1 MSSHEVVHGDVA
13 YAALTLKG
21 QNRDLL
27 FNCVR
32 GRKEIKRTGPQMLIA
47 IAIFVSVT
55 ALFTQDRQKPA
66 YLSLDLPA
74 QQRAE
79 VFIRR
84 MTVEEKVTQL
94 VNESRAIPKLSLA
107 ASHPGY
113 WQRQTAG
120 SSRTTEWRLRPADPP
135 AM

>member
-1 MSSHEVVHGDVA
+1 M
-13 YAALTLKG
+13 
-21 QNRDLL
+21 
-27 FNCVR
+27 
-32 GRKEIKRTGPQMLIA
+32 KRTGPQLLMA
-47 IAIFVSVT
+47 IATFVSVT

-79 VFIRR
+79 DFIRR

-94 VNESRAIPKLSLA
+94 VNESRAIPKLSLPEL
-107 ASHPGY
+107 HPGY
-113 WQRQTAG
+113 RDTKTDHRG
-120 SSRTTEWRLRPADPP
+120 SSRTDEWRLRPADPP

>member
-1 MSSHEVVHGDVA
+1 M
-13 YAALTLKG
+13 
-21 QNRDLL
+21 
-27 FNCVR
+27 
-32 GRKEIKRTGPQMLIA
+32 A
-47 IAIFVSVT
+47 IATFVSLT

-120 SSRTTEWRLRPADPP
+120 SSRTTEWRLWPGGSSSDVRLRKTIPVR
-135 AM
+135 

>member
-1 MSSHEVVHGDVA
+1 M
-13 YAALTLKG
+13 
-21 QNRDLL
+21 
-27 FNCVR
+27 
-32 GRKEIKRTGPQMLIA
+32 A
-47 IAIFVSVT
+47 IATFVSVT

-94 VNESRAIPKLSLA
+94 VNESRAIPKLSLP
-107 ASHPGY
+107 ASHLGY
-113 WQRQTAG
+113 WDTKTDRWVVENDRKEIAAGG
-120 SSRTTEWRLRPADPP
+120 SSSDVRLRKRFRSDRNI
-135 AM
+135 

>member
-1 MSSHEVVHGDVA
+1 M
-13 YAALTLKG
+13 
-21 QNRDLL
+21 
-27 FNCVR
+27 
-32 GRKEIKRTGPQMLIA
+32 A
-47 IAIFVSVT
+47 IATFVSLT

-66 YLSLDLPA
+66 YLSPDLPA

-107 ASHPGY
+107 ASHLGY
-113 WQRQTAG
+113 WDTKTDRWVVENDRMEIAAGG
-120 SSRTTEWRLRPADPP
+120 SSSDVRLRKTIPVR
-135 AM
+135 

>member
-1 MSSHEVVHGDVA
+1 
-13 YAALTLKG
+13 
-21 QNRDLL
+21 
-27 FNCVR
+27 
-32 GRKEIKRTGPQMLIA
+32 MLMA

-55 ALFTQDRQKPA
+55 ALFTQDRQKRA

>member
-13 YAALTLKG
+13 
-21 QNRDLL
+21 
-27 FNCVR
+27 
-32 GRKEIKRTGPQMLIA
+32 RKLHSHSRAQIETYCSIVFAEGKRSREPARKMLMA

-79 VFIRR
+79 VFICR
-84 MTVEEKVTQL
+84 MTVEEK
-94 VNESRAIPKLSLA
+94 SRN
-107 ASHPGY
+107 
-113 WQRQTAG
+113 W
-120 SSRTTEWRLRPADPP
+120 
-135 AM
+135 

>member
-1 MSSHEVVHGDVA
+1 M
-13 YAALTLKG
+13 
-21 QNRDLL
+21 
-27 FNCVR
+27 
-32 GRKEIKRTGPQMLIA
+32 A
-47 IAIFVSVT
+47 IATFVSVT

-94 VNESRAIPKLSLA
+94 VNESRAIPKLSLP
-107 ASHPGY
+107 HHILDTGTR
-113 WQRQTAG
+113 RQTAG
-120 SSRTTEWRLRPADPP
+120 SATTTEWRLRPADPP
-135 AM
+135 TM

>member
-1 MSSHEVVHGDVA
+1 M
-13 YAALTLKG
+13 
-21 QNRDLL
+21 
-27 FNCVR
+27 
-32 GRKEIKRTGPQMLIA
+32 A
-47 IAIFVSVT
+47 IATFVSVT

-94 VNESRAIPKLSLA
+94 VNESRAIPKLSLP
-107 ASHPGY
+107 ASRLGY

-120 SSRTTEWRLRPADPP
+120 SSRTTEWRLRPTDPP

>member
-1 MSSHEVVHGDVA
+1 M
-13 YAALTLKG
+13 
-21 QNRDLL
+21 
-27 FNCVR
+27 
-32 GRKEIKRTGPQMLIA
+32 A
-47 IAIFVSVT
+47 IATFVSVT

-107 ASHPGY
+107 ASHAGY

-120 SSRTTEWRLRPADPP
+120 SSRTTEWRLRLADPP

>member
-1 MSSHEVVHGDVA
+1 MSNHEVVHGDVA
-13 YAALTLKG
+13 RKLHSHSGAKIETYCSIVFAE
-21 QNRDLL
+21 
-27 FNCVR
+27 
-32 GRKEIKRTGPQMLIA
+32 RKEIKRTGPQMLMA

-84 MTVEEKVTQL
+84 MTVEEK
-94 VNESRAIPKLSLA
+94 SRN
-107 ASHPGY
+107 
-113 WQRQTAG
+113 W
-120 SSRTTEWRLRPADPP
+120 
-135 AM
+135 